1 MQLVIRNRFVRRLMV
16 GLEVVAFLLVTGWI
30 VKSYVAQFLASKISI
45 ENIKLAAKLDSNKA
59 EYHLQLGRL
68 YEFVL
73 SNIDPQKAVEEFQRA
88 RELSPHDPNARLNLA
103 AAAEFQGRTSEAE
116 KYLRQAD
123 FLAPHLPIYQWPIGN
138 FFLLHGNNAE
148 AFRHFRTVLA
158 GTRQYDQ
165 IIFGTAWKASGDPKA
180 ILDQLI
186 PQDLPAEF
194 SYLYYLVSTQHLDD
208 TRPVW
213 DRILGTQG
221 QFLSQQVSAY
231 IDTLINAR
239 RPLEAF
245 QVWTDLQKKGLVRF
259 PLGRPGENL
268 ITNGDFEDELPN
280 MGFAWRTLAAPDVY
294 AGLDNSVYH
303 SPGHSLLVQF
313 PGKENFNYGNVLQ
326 YVKVAPGRNYRLR
339 AFLRTEG
346 ITTDSGP
353 RLEVRDAYDPR
364 ALELLSENLTGST
377 GGWTSV
383 QVDFKTDP
391 KTELII
397 VALRRLPSQKFDNLI
412 SGKVWLDDFQLTAL
426 VK

>member
-1 MQLVIRNRFVRRLMV
+1 MQLVIRNRFVRRLLV
-16 GLEVVAFLLVTGWI
+16 ALEVVAFLLATGWI
-30 VKSYVAQFLASKISI
+30 GKSYVAQFLASKISI
-45 ENIKLAAKLDSNKA
+45 ENLKLATKLDPNKA

-73 SNIDPQKAVEEFQRA
+73 PDIDPQKAVKEFRRA
-88 RELSPHDPNARLNLA
+88 RELSPHDPNAWLNLA

-116 KYLRQAD
+116 KHLRQAD
-123 FLAPHLPIYQWPIGN
+123 SLAPHLPVYQWPIGN

-148 AFRHFRTVLA
+148 AFRHFSVVLA

-165 IIFGTAWKASGDPKA
+165 IIFGTAWKASGDPQA
-180 ILDQLI
+180 ILNQLI

-194 SYLYYLVSTQHLDD
+194 SYLYYLVSAQRLDD

-213 DRILGTQG
+213 ERILSSPGR
-221 QFLSQQVSAY
+221 FPPQQVSAY
-231 IDTLINAR
+231 IDSLINAR
-239 RPLEAF
+239 RPREAF
-245 QVWTDLQKKGLVRF
+245 QVWTELQKKGLVRF
-259 PLGRPGENL
+259 PLGRPGEDL
-268 ITNGDFEDELPN
+268 ITNGDFEDELIN
-280 MGFAWRTLAAPDVY
+280 MGFAWRIIAAQDVY

-313 PGKENFNYGNVLQ
+313 PGKQNFDYGNVLQ

-353 RLEVRDAYDPR
+353 RLEVRDANDPR
-364 ALELLSENLTGST
+364 ALDILSENLTGST

-391 KTELII
+391 KTELIV

-412 SGKVWLDDFQLTAL
+412 SGKAWLDDVRLTP
-426 VK
+426 VQ